1 MARYKRPK
9 TIEKYWFETY
19 GCQMNIAESE
29 ALEMQLK
36 GIGLTAA
43 EKCEEAD
50 ISIINTCS
58 VRQSAENRV
67 WGRIGNYSRIKT
79 DHPMILVVMGCMAE
93 RLKDSLKKD
102 APQVDYVFG
111 TNDKLKIVDV
121 ALGKRRFQRDE
132 SYGFLDNYY
141 KEGDVSTFV
150 PIMNGCNNFCT
161 YCIVPYT
168 RGRECSRPL
177 EAVLKEVKFLDS
189 KGVKEISLLGQNVNS
204 YNYVD
209 EDGNTIKFP
218 QLLERVCEVAGNIEW
233 IRFESPHPK
242 DFSDELIEVIK
253 KEKKVAKHIHL
264 PIQSGSDRILKI
276 MNRRYDSAKLITLID
291 KLRAAVP
298 EITFSTDVMVGFPSE
313 TEEELADSQKMMNY
327 LRCTEA
333 FMYYWNPR
341 EGTPATEMDGQ
352 IPDDIKK
359 ARLQSIIDRQ
369 QEIFGEEKAKM
380 AHGVHRVLVTKVSRD
395 DENKYLGRGE
405 HNEMVAFTH
414 DDSVKIDDVAEVE
427 YLSTKGNTILGR
439 LYKKSEV

>member
-1 MARYKRPK
+1 
-9 TIEKYWFETY
+9 
-19 GCQMNIAESE
+19 
-29 ALEMQLK
+29 
-36 GIGLTAA
+36 
-43 EKCEEAD
+43 
-50 ISIINTCS
+50 
-58 VRQSAENRV
+58 
-67 WGRIGNYSRIKT
+67 
-79 DHPMILVVMGCMAE
+79 
-93 RLKDSLKKD
+93 
-102 APQVDYVFG
+102 
-111 TNDKLKIVDV
+111 
-121 ALGKRRFQRDE
+121 
-132 SYGFLDNYY
+132 
-141 KEGDVSTFV
+141 
-150 PIMNGCNNFCT
+150 
-161 YCIVPYT
+161 
-168 RGRECSRPL
+168 
-177 EAVLKEVKFLDS
+177 LDS